1 MIREKINQFLDE
13 LKREIEEL
21 DEAHTII
28 TRKPWVLW
36 NDREE
41 EQEEV
46 QQGILQKLKDI
57 FRFLNDSHK

>member
-36 NDREE
+36 NDRDE
-41 EQEEV
+41 
-46 QQGILQKLKDI
+46 
-57 FRFLNDSHK
+57 

>member
-28 TRKPWVLW
+28 TRKPWILW

-41 EQEEV
+41 EEV
-46 QQGILQKLKDI
+46 QPGILQKLKDI

>member
-36 NDREE
+36 NDRVE

-46 QQGILQKLKDI
+46 QPGILQKLKDI

>member
-21 DEAHTII
+21 GEAHTII

-46 QQGILQKLKDI
+46 QPGILQKLKDI